1 MIYLEQTVNQILR
14 EEGQTIISLEDLQ
27 ISWED
32 VENLFIGVYEQSK
45 QYITIYDWVE
55 DTLSTTKQQRPDYA
69 HIKHITYNAYNNMQR
84 FMPDMPRQYW
94 EFNPYTKNAN
104 SLINTNFSLEVAKY
118 PTLENLSY
126 NTNLNVKKEQKV
138 HFLTPCNFYPET
150 LQFADFICYEHCT
163 KPNTYIIEGENGVG
177 SFDTKTLRGYIVMDK
192 DYSGELKIT
201 SKFLG
206 IRELDLTCELFY
218 IWFKA
223 ALLQYIGAM
232 KKQFDLTG
240 VGLPFDINADNLL
253 ERGRQLMDYVE
264 TLKGTKS
271 HWSNF

>member
-32 VENLFIGVYEQSK
+32 VENLFIGVFDQCK
-45 QYITIYDWVE
+45 GYITIYDWTE
-55 DTLSTTKQQRPDYA
+55 DTLSTTKQQRPEYT
-69 HIKHITYNAYNNMQR
+69 HIKHITLNAYNNMQR
-84 FMPDMPRQYW
+84 FLPDFPRQYW

-126 NTNLNVKKEQKV
+126 STNLNVKKEQKV

-163 KPNTYIIEGENGVG
+163 KANTYIIEGENDVG

-192 DYSGELKIT
+192 DYSGENGGVTISGGEPLAQREFLSALIDGCKAEGIHTAIET
-201 SKFLG
+201 SLIYYDAEIFKK
-206 IRELDLTCELFY
+206 LDL
-218 IWFKA
+218 
-223 ALLQYIGAM
+223 
-232 KKQFDLTG
+232 
-240 VGLPFDINADNLL
+240 VDN
-253 ERGRQLMDYVE
+253 GY
-264 TLKGTKS
+264 
-271 HWSNF
+271 